1 MLLAL
6 IIIYAV
12 SLLYI
17 SVTER
22 FRHYAMLVGLQG
34 WILMFIALT
43 HLGESSL
50 LERGFVVAETLI
62 FKGLIVPYL
71 LFRVIRQTRINKV
84 SRVALPSFMQILFA
98 LAALIASLT
107 ITNYIVDTQFN
118 AIFFGVSIFGL
129 LSGLIL
135 ITTHRR
141 IFSHLIGFLVI
152 ENSVFLFS
160 LAVGVEMPMLINI
173 GILLDI
179 LMGVLMLGL
188 FISKI
193 GNRMHTMD
201 SEELSKLR
209 D

>member
-17 SVTER
+17 CVAER
-22 FRHYAMLVGLQG
+22 FRHYALLVGLQG
-34 WILMFIALT
+34 WCLMFIALT

-50 LERGFVVAETLI
+50 AERLFVVTETLI

-71 LFRVIRQTRINKV
+71 LFRVIRNTNINKV
-84 SRVALPSFMQILFA
+84 HRISLPPFISVLIS

-107 ITNYIVDTQFN
+107 ITNYIADTKVN
-118 AIFFGVSIFGL
+118 SIFFGVSLFGL
-129 LSGLIL
+129 LTGLIL

-152 ENSVFLFS
+152 ENSVFFFS
-160 LAVGVEMPMLINI
+160 LAVGVEMPILINV

-179 LMGVLMLGL
+179 LIGVLMLGL
-188 FISKI
+188 FINKI
-193 GNRMHTMD
+193 GNRMHTLD
-201 SEELSKLR
+201 SEQLSKLK

>member
-17 SVTER
+17 CVAER
-22 FRHYAMLVGLQG
+22 FRHYALLVGLQG
-34 WILMFIALT
+34 WCLMFLALT
-43 HLGESSL
+43 HLGEAGVV
-50 LERGFVVAETLI
+50 ERIFVVTETLI
-62 FKGLIVPYL
+62 FKGLVVPYM
-71 LFRVIRQTRINKV
+71 LFRIIRNTNINKV
-84 SRVALPSFMQILFA
+84 HRISMPTFISVLITLV
-98 LAALIASLT
+98 ALIASLT
-107 ITNYIVDTQFN
+107 ITSYVADTKIN
-118 AIFFGVSIFGL
+118 SMFFGVSLFGL
-129 LSGLIL
+129 LTGLIL

-152 ENSVFLFS
+152 ENAVFFFS

-188 FISKI
+188 FVTKI
-193 GNRMHTMD
+193 GNRMHTLD
-201 SEELSKLR
+201 SEELSNLK

>member
-17 SVTER
+17 CVAER

-43 HLGESSL
+43 HLGESGL
-50 LERGFVVAETLI
+50 WERLFVVTETLV
-62 FKGLIVPYL
+62 FKGILVPYL
-71 LFRVIRQTRINKV
+71 LFRVIGNTRINKV
-84 SRVALPSFMQILFA
+84 HRISMPSFISVLIALVALV
-98 LAALIASLT
+98 ASLS
-107 ITNYIVDTQFN
+107 ITGYIADTRVN
-118 AIFFGVSIFGL
+118 AIFFGVSLFGL
-129 LSGLIL
+129 LTGLIL

-152 ENSVFLFS
+152 ENAVFFFS
-160 LAVGVEMPMLINI
+160 LAVGVEMPMLINV

-188 FISKI
+188 FINKI
-193 GNRMHTMD
+193 GNRLHTLD
-201 SEELSKLR
+201 SEELTRLK

>member
-17 SVTER
+17 CVAER
-22 FRHYAMLVGLQG
+22 FRHYALLVGLQG
-34 WILMFIALT
+34 WCLMFIALT
-43 HLGESSL
+43 HLGETGL
-50 LERGFVVAETLI
+50 TERIFVVAETLI

-71 LFRVIRQTRINKV
+71 LFRVIRNTNVNKV
-84 SRVALPSFMQILFA
+84 HRISMPTFISVLISLV
-98 LAALIASLT
+98 ALIASLT
-107 ITNYIVDTQFN
+107 ITNYIADTQVN
-118 AIFFGVSIFGL
+118 SIFFGVSLFGL
-129 LSGLIL
+129 LTGLIL

-152 ENSVFLFS
+152 ENAVFFFS
-160 LAVGVEMPMLINI
+160 LAVGVEMPMLINV

-188 FISKI
+188 FINKI
-193 GNRMHTMD
+193 GNRMHTLD
-201 SEELSKLR
+201 SEELSKLK